1 MSIESWI
8 CMIACPLAAVWLLV
22 APPIISHA
30 LNKRKERLRNHIADD
45 AHEIAARE
53 FPHADRE
60 VAAAILTMIWS
71 ATGIPLRKM
80 HADSKLGA
88 DLALT
93 DFDGMDFEKEVE
105 ETFGVRLPQ
114 IGRYDLLRD
123 LVDHIDANA
132 VKPAI
137 LDQPKEDTNL

>member
-1 MSIESWI
+1 MSTESII
-8 CMIACPLAAVWLLV
+8 CAIACPLAALWLMV
-22 APPIISHA
+22 APPIINYA
-30 LNKRKERLRNHIADD
+30 LNKRKERMRKHIADD
-45 AHEIAARE
+45 AHEIAAQE

-80 HADSKLGA
+80 KSDSKLGA

-123 LVDHIDANA
+123 LVDYINRNL
-132 VKPAI
+132 VKPVGETEG
-137 LDQPKEDTNL
+137 PE

>member
-8 CMIACPLAAVWLLV
+8 CMIACPLLALWMLV
-22 APPIISHA
+22 APPIISYA

-45 AHEIAARE
+45 AHEIAAQE

-80 HADSKLGA
+80 KADSRLGA

-93 DFDGMDFEKEVE
+93 DFDGMDFENEVA
-105 ETFGVRLPQ
+105 ETYGVRLPQ
-114 IGRYDLLRD
+114 MGRYDLLRD
-123 LVDHIDANA
+123 LVDYINRNL
-132 VKPAI
+132 VPPAEN
-137 LDQPKEDTNL
+137 DEPKEENS